1 MSQAP
6 QRSALSGPALVRLLA
21 RLAEVDV
28 AESRQSLADRLSQW
42 LGWTDAI
49 ALSSALNG
57 APPAVAGGA
66 RAFGRAEEDECTRV
80 RRSLVSAIAGDSVF
94 AGARRRGSPS
104 FSAPGAPMAASRVA
118 VDTPADYAV
127 FRQRYL
133 ALQQSMETAIGT
145 LRGRLRA
152 LLATQAP
159 ALARLAVV
167 DAVMERALGERERTL
182 LGAVPGLLGGHFE
195 RLREAEKR
203 RVAAIEAQAEAAAQA
218 DADAVTQGDADTAA
232 QTGASADAADAG
244 MAPGPQPVADVE
256 AGAQQAAQLQ
266 PQSAPAAVGT
276 SAMQRQSAAAEAQTV
291 ATTAVAAAAAQP
303 RPAPA
308 HTEAPAHARVAAVPP
323 PTATTATQHTAPV
336 APDAWLDVFRKD
348 MQSVLLAELDVRFQ
362 PVEGLL
368 AALRAC

>member
-1 MSQAP
+1 MLQAP
-6 QRSALSGPALVRLLA
+6 QRNALSGPALVRLLA
-21 RLAEVDV
+21 RLAEADV
-28 AESRQSLADRLSQW
+28 VEPRQSLADRLSQW

-57 APPAVAGGA
+57 KPPAVAGGA

-80 RRSLVSAIAGDSVF
+80 RRSLVSAIASDSVL
-94 AGARRRGSPS
+94 AVSRRRGSALS
-104 FSAPGAPMAASRVA
+104 SARMSAPRVA
-118 VDTPADYAV
+118 VDTQADYAV

-167 DAVMERALGERERTL
+167 DAVMERALGERERAL

-195 RLREAEKR
+195 RLKKGEER
-203 RVAAIEAQAEAAAQA
+203 RVAEAEAAV
-218 DADAVTQGDADTAA
+218 AVDADTA
-232 QTGASADAADAG
+232 QQRSTD
-244 MAPGPQPVADVE
+244 ADV
-256 AGAQQAAQLQ
+256 GVQAVQ
-266 PQSAPAAVGT
+266 PQSVLDAGTGNASGDTGVGT
-276 SAMQRQSAAAEAQTV
+276 SANASTGANAPAARLARAIPAGT
-291 ATTAVAAAAAQP
+291 P
-303 RPAPA
+303 PAPA
-308 HTEAPAHARVAAVPP
+308 GHTTPLAS
-323 PTATTATQHTAPV
+323 
-336 APDAWLDVFRKD
+336 DAWLDAFRKD
-348 MQSVLLAELDVRFQ
+348 MQSALLAELDVRFQ

>member
-1 MSQAP
+1 MLQAP

-21 RLAEVDV
+21 RLGEADV

-49 ALSSALNG
+49 ALSSALDG
-57 APPAVAGGA
+57 KPPAVAGGA
-66 RAFGRAEEDECTRV
+66 RAFGRAEEEECTRV
-80 RRSLVSAIAGDSVF
+80 RRSLVSAIASDSVL
-94 AGARRRGSPS
+94 AGSRRRGSS
-104 FSAPGAPMAASRVA
+104 SLSARMPAPRVA
-118 VDTPADYAV
+118 VDTQADYAV

-195 RLREAEKR
+195 RLKEGEAR
-203 RVAAIEAQAEAAAQA
+203 RVAEAEAAAE
-218 DADAVTQGDADTAA
+218 VE
-232 QTGASADAADAG
+232 ADAG
-244 MAPGPQPVADVE
+244 ARATQPESALAHVNAST
-256 AGAQQAAQLQ
+256 AATRLAR
-266 PQSAPAAVGT
+266 STDA
-276 SAMQRQSAAAEAQTV
+276 SNAAAPLAS
-291 ATTAVAAAAAQP
+291 
-303 RPAPA
+303 
-308 HTEAPAHARVAAVPP
+308 
-323 PTATTATQHTAPV
+323 
-336 APDAWLDVFRKD
+336 DAWLDAFRKD

>member
-1 MSQAP
+1 MLQAP

-21 RLAEVDV
+21 RLVEADV

-49 ALSSALNG
+49 ALSSALDG
-57 APPAVAGGA
+57 KPPAVAGGA
-66 RAFGRAEEDECTRV
+66 RAFGRAEEEECTRV
-80 RRSLVSAIAGDSVF
+80 RRSLVSAIASDSVL
-94 AGARRRGSPS
+94 AGSRRRGSS
-104 FSAPGAPMAASRVA
+104 SLSARMSAPRVA
-118 VDTPADYAV
+118 VVDTQTDYAV

-195 RLREAEKR
+195 RLKEGEAR
-203 RVAAIEAQAEAAAQA
+203 RVAEAEAT
-218 DADAVTQGDADTAA
+218 DA
-232 QTGASADAADAG
+232 SN
-244 MAPGPQPVADVE
+244 
-256 AGAQQAAQLQ
+256 
-266 PQSAPAAVGT
+266 
-276 SAMQRQSAAAEAQTV
+276 AAAPLAS
-291 ATTAVAAAAAQP
+291 
-303 RPAPA
+303 
-308 HTEAPAHARVAAVPP
+308 
-323 PTATTATQHTAPV
+323 
-336 APDAWLDVFRKD
+336 DAWLDAFGKD